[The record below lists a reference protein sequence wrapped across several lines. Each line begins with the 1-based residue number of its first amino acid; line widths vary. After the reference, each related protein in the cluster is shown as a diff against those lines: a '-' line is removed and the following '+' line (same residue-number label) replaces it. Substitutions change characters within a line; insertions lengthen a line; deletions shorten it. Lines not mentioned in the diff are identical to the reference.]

1 MYLIVGTVIILYL
14 RHTLVSLL
22 DDDDTNSIKSTFDIQ
37 VYHLDTDG
45 VSMSSTSNSNPGF
58 RTYPS
63 HLDPVNTKF
72 VHPHGFESIDET
84 HKKGLLHVGSWIAI
98 LDTSLNTD
106 DPRILLLKRG
116 PHLVTC
122 PNTWGL
128 VGEHAYRNEEPLDTL
143 TRGLEE
149 ELGTKFS
156 QHVRDYGHIQNM
168 TEFPVYYERSYG
180 AENEGRIDRQITY
193 LWLVEI
199 NTDSYGDD
207 TTETEEEKRVTSAAD
222 ASLTS
227 GSGISDSIN
236 MKTDTNS
243 HSQINGASAS
253 ANVNAFELASF
264 SSSSE
269 TTPDHLLHLDDEVSD
284 HVWIKVSEMEKWIR
298 EDNILIGGERKFCH
312 STLVSLMHLVVE
324 RLKLMGKMVRSDDNS
339 GGGSS
344 MGGEEDEENS
354 GGGEIRI

>member
-1 MYLIVGTVIILYL
+1 
-14 RHTLVSLL
+14 
-22 DDDDTNSIKSTFDIQ
+22 
-37 VYHLDTDG
+37 
-45 VSMSSTSNSNPGF
+45 MSSKSNSDPGIMAYP
-58 RTYPS
+58 YPS
-63 HLDPVNTKF
+63 HLDPVDTKF

-128 VGEHAYRNEEPLDTL
+128 VGEHAYRNEEPLDTV

-149 ELGTKFS
+149 ELGMEFS

-168 TEFPVYYERSYG
+168 TEFPVYYERTYG
-180 AENEGRIDRQITY
+180 AENENGGRIDRQITY

-207 TTETEEEKRVTSAAD
+207 MTETEEEEKITTAADTDADAD
-222 ASLTS
+222 ASAPGDADNSFKSGNSDIMDMETS
-227 GSGISDSIN
+227 
-236 MKTDTNS
+236 
-243 HSQINGASAS
+243 SQRNDASAS
-253 ANVNAFELASF
+253 ANANANAIEVASS

-284 HVWIKVSEMEKWIR
+284 HVWIKLSEMEKWIR
-298 EDNILIGGERKFCH
+298 EDNDVLIGNERKFCH
-312 STLVSLMHLVVE
+312 STLVSLMHLVLE
-324 RLKLMGKMVRSDDNS
+324 RLKLMGKMVRSDDGS
-339 GGGSS
+339 SSSSSIRSSSS
-344 MGGEEDEENS
+344 MGDGDGEGEGNS
-354 GGGEIRI
+354 AVDILI